1 MYNFNI
7 SEWTYLLKIRGMQ
20 NAIKNGFGEMTQ
32 LRIQTLG
39 NATVFVLGTEK
50 SNFFNRYHAIQLIPS
65 G

>member
-32 LRIQTLG
+32 LSIQTLG

-50 SNFFNRYHAIQLIPS
+50 
-65 G
+65 